1 MKFFDIELDGDLV
14 EVELLTYQP
23 GSPDCLTGSPD
34 NWSEGSDYIIEF
46 EIRDNDGWIATEQ
59 YDRLLVETAIH
70 EYMDRFY
77 S

>member
-1 MKFFDIELDGDLV
+1 MKFYRWLGWDQV
-14 EVELLTYQP
+14 EINVLNYR
-23 GSPDCLTGSPD
+23 
-34 NWSEGSDYIIEF
+34 SEGSDYIIEY
-46 EIRDNDGWIATEQ
+46 EVRDNDGWIATEQ